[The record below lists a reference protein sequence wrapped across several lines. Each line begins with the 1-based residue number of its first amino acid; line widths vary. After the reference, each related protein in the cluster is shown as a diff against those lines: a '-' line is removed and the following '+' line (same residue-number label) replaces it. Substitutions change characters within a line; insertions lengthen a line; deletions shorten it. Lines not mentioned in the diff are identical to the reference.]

1 MMIEKLQAAENR
13 YEELTQKLTDP
24 AILGNPEQYKHTAT
38 EHSELEEV
46 VSVYRMYKVI
56 VHDRDE
62 AREMLDRPLEEEFRE
77 LVKEEYHEKA
87 EQAAALEEQ
96 LRILLVPKDPNDNKN
111 VIVEIRGGA
120 GGEEAAL
127 FAAVLFRMYVRY
139 AERSGWHVETV
150 DINETE
156 IGGVKECTFT
166 VIGAGAYSRLKFESG
181 VHRVQRVPAT
191 EAGGRIHTSTATV
204 AVLPEVDDVEVDLNL
219 NDVDIDTYRSS
230 GAGGQHI
237 NKTESAI
244 RLTHRPTGI
253 VVTCQ
258 DEKSQLKNK
267 ERAFKVLRS
276 KLYEIQKEQR
286 DSSVAEVRR
295 SQVGSGDRSERI
307 RTYNYPQNRVTDH
320 RIDLTLYNLTAILDG
335 DLDEMI
341 DALITSER
349 AEKLGHG
356 NG

>member
-1 MMIEKLQAAENR
+1 M
-13 YEELTQKLTDP
+13 TDP

-166 VIGAGAYSRLKFESG
+166 VIGAGAYSRLKFDLRIKNAHLKCCAQSYMKYKKSS
-181 VHRVQRVPAT
+181 AT
-191 EAGGRIHTSTATV
+191 
-204 AVLPEVDDVEVDLNL
+204 
-219 NDVDIDTYRSS
+219 
-230 GAGGQHI
+230 
-237 NKTESAI
+237 
-244 RLTHRPTGI
+244 
-253 VVTCQ
+253 
-258 DEKSQLKNK
+258 
-267 ERAFKVLRS
+267 
-276 KLYEIQKEQR
+276 
-286 DSSVAEVRR
+286 
-295 SQVGSGDRSERI
+295 
-307 RTYNYPQNRVTDH
+307 
-320 RIDLTLYNLTAILDG
+320 
-335 DLDEMI
+335 
-341 DALITSER
+341 AL
-349 AEKLGHG
+349 
-356 NG
+356 